1 MRGRWLAVLGI
12 AGAVLLGACAGG
24 GGPPPKPDGDS
35 SGSGDP
41 EIQQWPFDPLPVGLR
56 HRVVIEFSAS
66 GDRYTDQGAILFALE
81 EALSESKRFH
91 VVEAGQEYDYALDV
105 SVFTRVDE
113 SGVLDIFSQKQATAT
128 MRARLVEGTTGVKR
142 WGGEIEA
149 ESSEAT
155 PLPGLEI
162 PRGDGVHEKLEQSAK
177 AAIRKLIIKLADE
190 TPRKGRG
197 VGTTGFEPAPVEPP
211 RR

>member
-1 MRGRWLAVLGI
+1 MKRLAMPLVVLAVL
-12 AGAVLLGACAGG
+12 AVPLVGCETPPPPDPHSSPADSGG
-24 GGPPPKPDGDS
+24 GTAGQ
-35 SGSGDP
+35 
-41 EIQQWPFDPLPVGLR
+41 IQQWPFDPLPVGLR

-66 GDRYTDQGAILFALE
+66 GDRNTDQGAILFALE

-190 TPRKGRG
+190 TPRKG
-197 VGTTGFEPAPVEPP
+197 P
-211 RR
+211 RRGMIAP